1 MRIVLLLV
9 VVAIIG
15 ITTAQMLNRKPP
27 EPVVQHSASK
37 GLSLTPPTVPT
48 RPQDVKAFE
57 QDMNRFMQDTARQQ
71 GNKDVVP

>member
-15 ITTAQMLNRKPP
+15 LATVQLLNRKPP
-27 EPVVQHSASK
+27 EPVTAHSAAK
-37 GLSLTPPTVPT
+37 GPAPPTVPT

-57 QDMNRFMQDTARQQ
+57 QDMGRFMQEAAKQQ
-71 GNKDVVP
+71 GNKDAAP